1 MFESIVRNR
10 IARNVPPILDDGY
23 RKEWGVYEEGRG
35 RGFLSQLFR
44 RKDIR
49 WKVYQGDIGRGNV
62 FVDDVRLDKRYGSP
76 K

>member
-10 IARNVPPILDDGY
+10 ITRNVPPISDDGY
-23 RKEWGVYEEGRG
+23 RKECTKKGGEED
-35 RGFLSQLFR
+35 FYPS
-44 RKDIR
+44 KNIR
-49 WKVYQGDIGRGNV
+49 SKVYQGDIGRGNV

>member
-1 MFESIVRNR
+1 MGRVRR
-10 IARNVPPILDDGY
+10 REGKGIFIPII
-23 RKEWGVYEEGRG
+23 
-35 RGFLSQLFR
+35 

-49 WKVYQGDIGRGNV
+49 SKVYQGDIGRGNV

>member
-1 MFESIVRNR
+1 MMDIEKS
-10 IARNVPPILDDGY
+10 
-23 RKEWGVYEEGRG
+23 VYEEGRG

-49 WKVYQGDIGRGNV
+49 SKVYQGDIGRENV